1 MALPADRLDSS
12 SNVTIPASS
21 GSKGS
26 TVAILRLSATTNA
39 PQVAGH
45 APGADANLAT
55 HRDSG
60 VIAVPGV
67 APRNVPDEAEA
78 FHLLVTIWKYS
89 VDLGQRFDFRA
100 EC

>member
-1 MALPADRLDSS
+1 MVDRR
-12 SNVTIPASS
+12 
-21 GSKGS
+21 
-26 TVAILRLSATTNA
+26 TVRPGGDVGATQA
-39 PQVAGH
+39 M
-45 APGADANLAT
+45 
-55 HRDSG
+55 SG

-67 APRNVPDEAEA
+67 APRNVLDEAEA